1 MTRPRMKILRHPA
14 VAGSVRLFLLAL
26 LLTAALA
33 GAFAVAPQSESAKP
47 QNFAFA
53 NLLAAP
59 AFAQEAAAQEAPV
72 PSWVC
77 RHIAPDVDLVCT
89 ASCMG
94 GNGEHYL
101 AVTPS
106 GDETV
111 VRWTCPDSS
120 FFGRCDELAKCISG
134 GFFGFAMTEEE
145 CVAEGY
151 ASSLTCNNRS
161 HEVCSSEVQ
170 EATMARCNPPLAA
183 PCESPLVPDH
193 TFGRC
198 RCPSSPHET
207 HMEVDGA
214 CVLRPPP
221 SLVTVFLSPV
231 PIGGKV
237 SVYYTIDGPDDGA
250 EQTIG
255 INDGDTVP
263 QGTRVVYRAMAN
275 HGYYVSRFLGH
286 CQDRIPP
293 FPPLVS
299 GDSRGC
305 SSRVT
310 ENATYGVEFGRI
322 WDVEVEWFEFLFAR
336 AGHVEVSGYP
346 LARAFLPF
354 FGEWR
359 GAIVAGGTLTL
370 AAQPVDEAYVSDW
383 GNSEC
388 NNQGKGDPSRPG
400 ERIECVL
407 TPNDHLSMY
416 VSFALLPEMLG
427 PTVFLLPTENGTL
440 SANRDKDPVI
450 EDGETVPE
458 GATVRFQARPAEG
471 YYASRWTGDC
481 AGRTAGHSGRTG
493 PSAVAGCGILDVTTN
508 VTVGVE
514 FARPRRVS
522 LSHSAGGT
530 LTARSLPGLNRI
542 VGGGVVDD
550 GATVS
555 ITATPDSGYEISMWS
570 GDCDGTAKSEA
581 DCVLTATV
589 HLSAS
594 VSFSDI
600 DECATATH
608 NCAADGGVCENTPG
622 AFACECA
629 SDYSG
634 DGFSCALEVRTVSL
648 SHSPGGTLSAGWS
661 GDAEV
666 ASGETVPYGAVVTF
680 TATPADEIKISL
692 WSGGCAGV
700 AAAESVCVLT
710 ATVALDVAVEFFAD
724 CAGRFRAAGAD
735 AYSRCGDCLAEYGEM
750 GGGHCVHLQD
760 APTENRMTCEEVF
773 GGDWEAAGDSAGV
786 CSGIDINDTFCFLGV
801 ADALPCQ
808 GLFLH
813 VRDCNLKHNRPALD
827 PWHCGKACAN
837 GKAVGAWCLGSE

>member
-1 MTRPRMKILRHPA
+1 M
-14 VAGSVRLFLLAL
+14 
-26 LLTAALA
+26 
-33 GAFAVAPQSESAKP
+33 
-47 QNFAFA
+47 
-53 NLLAAP
+53 
-59 AFAQEAAAQEAPV
+59 
-72 PSWVC
+72 
-77 RHIAPDVDLVCT
+77 
-89 ASCMG
+89 
-94 GNGEHYL
+94 
-101 AVTPS
+101 
-106 GDETV
+106 
-111 VRWTCPDSS
+111 
-120 FFGRCDELAKCISG
+120 
-134 GFFGFAMTEEE
+134 
-145 CVAEGY
+145 
-151 ASSLTCNNRS
+151 
-161 HEVCSSEVQ
+161 
-170 EATMARCNPPLAA
+170 
-183 PCESPLVPDH
+183 
-193 TFGRC
+193 
-198 RCPSSPHET
+198 
-207 HMEVDGA
+207 
-214 CVLRPPP
+214 
-221 SLVTVFLSPV
+221 
-231 PIGGKV
+231 
-237 SVYYTIDGPDDGA
+237 
-250 EQTIG
+250 
-255 INDGDTVP
+255 
-263 QGTRVVYRAMAN
+263 
-275 HGYYVSRFLGH
+275 
-286 CQDRIPP
+286 
-293 FPPLVS
+293 
-299 GDSRGC
+299 
-305 SSRVT
+305 
-310 ENATYGVEFGRI
+310 
-322 WDVEVEWFEFLFAR
+322 
-336 AGHVEVSGYP
+336 EVSGYP
-346 LARAFLPF
+346 LARRQLSS
-354 FGEWR
+354 FGDWT

-407 TPNDHLSMY
+407 TPKDHLSMN
-416 VSFALLPEMLG
+416 VSFTFPELVG

-440 SANRDKDPVI
+440 SANRDDDPVI

-514 FARPRRVS
+514 FSRPRRVS

-530 LTARSLPGLNRI
+530 LTARSLPGLTRVFN
-542 VGGGVVDD
+542 GGVVDD

-555 ITATPDSGYEISMWS
+555 VTATPDSGYEISMWS
-570 GDCDGTAKSEA
+570 GDCDGTAKTEA
-581 DCVLTATV
+581 DCILTATVHLSASVSFSDINECAAATHNCAADGGVCENTPGAFVCECAEGYSGDGRACEADGEADKTTAFSSGENGSLSANPSGSPVPHGTTVTFTATPDSGYEISMWSGDCDGTAKTESDCVLTATVHLSASVSFSDINECAAATHNCAADGGVCENTPGDFVCECAEGYSGDGRACEADGEADKTTAFSSGENGSLSANPGGSPVPHGTTVTFTATPDSGYEISMWSGDCDGTAKTESDCVLTATV

-634 DGFSCALEVRTVSL
+634 DGFSCAPVRTVSL

-661 GDAEV
+661 GDAAV
-666 ASGETVPYGAVVTF
+666 ADGETVPYGAVVTF

-692 WSGGCAGV
+692 WSGGCAG
-700 AAAESVCVLT
+700 ASSSATVCVLT

-724 CAGRFRAAGAD
+724 CAGRFRVAGAD

-827 PWHCGKACAN
+827 PWHCGKACAD

>member
-1 MTRPRMKILRHPA
+1 M
-14 VAGSVRLFLLAL
+14 
-26 LLTAALA
+26 
-33 GAFAVAPQSESAKP
+33 
-47 QNFAFA
+47 
-53 NLLAAP
+53 
-59 AFAQEAAAQEAPV
+59 
-72 PSWVC
+72 
-77 RHIAPDVDLVCT
+77 
-89 ASCMG
+89 
-94 GNGEHYL
+94 
-101 AVTPS
+101 
-106 GDETV
+106 
-111 VRWTCPDSS
+111 
-120 FFGRCDELAKCISG
+120 
-134 GFFGFAMTEEE
+134 
-145 CVAEGY
+145 
-151 ASSLTCNNRS
+151 
-161 HEVCSSEVQ
+161 
-170 EATMARCNPPLAA
+170 
-183 PCESPLVPDH
+183 
-193 TFGRC
+193 
-198 RCPSSPHET
+198 
-207 HMEVDGA
+207 
-214 CVLRPPP
+214 
-221 SLVTVFLSPV
+221 
-231 PIGGKV
+231 
-237 SVYYTIDGPDDGA
+237 
-250 EQTIG
+250 
-255 INDGDTVP
+255 
-263 QGTRVVYRAMAN
+263 
-275 HGYYVSRFLGH
+275 
-286 CQDRIPP
+286 
-293 FPPLVS
+293 
-299 GDSRGC
+299 
-305 SSRVT
+305 
-310 ENATYGVEFGRI
+310 
-322 WDVEVEWFEFLFAR
+322 
-336 AGHVEVSGYP
+336 
-346 LARAFLPF
+346 
-354 FGEWR
+354 
-359 GAIVAGGTLTL
+359 AGGTLTL

-629 SDYSG
+629 EGYSGDGRACEADGEADKTTAFSSGENGSLSANPGGSPVPHGTTVTFTATPDSGYEISMWSGDCDGTAKTEADCVLTATVHLSASVSFSDIDECATATHNCAADGGVCENTPGAFACECASDYSG

-661 GDAEV
+661 GDAAV
-666 ASGETVPYGAVVTF
+666 ADGETVPYGAVVTF
-680 TATPADEIKISL
+680 TATPAEGLEISL
-692 WSGGCAGV
+692 WSGGCAG
-700 AAAESVCVLT
+700 ASSSATVCVLT

-827 PWHCGKACAN
+827 PWHCGKACAD